1 MDELFFITFNG
12 FGQML
17 SIVNNAI
24 SGFAECETNTVINLG
39 SLRIYL
45 MIVAGIILGIIFSFI
60 VFYVISVD
68 KTLNTM
74 WELLRK
80 SIHQNYTNTKQLLLE
95 RLSEYHNSND
105 VDTEFDS
112 IKHKTSTPLH
122 FLHSLRYLL
131 RLSVIFVFVAI
142 FFALTSSYFFENI
155 YDYMYYKPRLIHTII
170 QRRLAMTE
178 ILFYVYENEIQGTDK
193 SLSVMFP
200 QFNLFNDPVGL
211 YIDAYNL
218 LGATKHVIIEPN
230 IIKLISPALVN
241 YLFWKCPT
249 CSDFQAIG
257 IYPASAFFMFESH
270 FTVFNDEVD
279 SPQVIAGF
287 AGITISQTNAL
298 EVVFTTAGDDSKD
311 KINVQLQTLID
322 FIGFFCI
329 FIVGVYT
336 FYYRSYFN
344 SEKEVLENIME
355 MITILPSN
363 QAVCTS
369 NISRAMY

>member
-95 RLSEYHNSND
+95 RLSEYHNNND

-178 ILFYVYENEIQGTDK
+178 ILFYVYENEMQGTDK

-200 QFNLFNDPVGL
+200 EFNLFSDPVGL

-218 LGATKHVIIEPN
+218 LGTTKNVIREPN
-230 IIKLISPALVN
+230 IIKLMSPALVN
-241 YLFWKCPT
+241 YIFWYYPKG
-249 CSDFQAIG
+249 SDFQAMG
-257 IYPASAFFMFESH
+257 TYPASAFFMFESH
-270 FTVFNDEVD
+270 FIIFNDEVD
-279 SPQVIAGF
+279 SPQAIAAF
-287 AGITISQTNAL
+287 VEITISQSKVL
-298 EVVFTTAGDDSKD
+298 EFAFTTVEGDSKD
-311 KINVQLQTLID
+311 KINAQLQAFID
-322 FIGFFCI
+322 FIVIFCI

-336 FYYRSYFN
+336 FYYRPYFN
-344 SEKEVLENIME
+344 SEKEILENIME

-363 QAVCTS
+363 QTVCAS
-369 NISRAMY
+369 NISRAM